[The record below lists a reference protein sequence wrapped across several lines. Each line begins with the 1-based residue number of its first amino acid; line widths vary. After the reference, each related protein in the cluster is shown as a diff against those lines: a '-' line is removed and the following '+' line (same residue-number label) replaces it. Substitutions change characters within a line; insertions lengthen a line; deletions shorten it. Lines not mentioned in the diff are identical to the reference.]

1 MTEFRRIVSYI
12 HFYENMQKGKNTG
25 FMKMDVRTGKCRV
38 EVHFAGVY
46 SSDREVCEIYSL
58 VKKGSLAKGY
68 FVGNFPIIQQ
78 KGEYHLQCEE
88 NQFDD
93 HGSKMEEIEGFAFV
107 LSGDRLALSL
117 LRGKEPRFEEVQIAG
132 RIYGRNGIR
141 EGGLTDTGAEKEIG
155 EKTVAYHGEKK
166 QQETAKPDETAKPN
180 ETAKPEEA
188 SEQDETTKPDEAA
201 KPNETQTQ
209 EVKNLDQAEEII
221 PFEGVQGYQFF
232 KITPEHL
239 TRLAA
244 DYEII
249 QHNSFLLHGFYNY
262 QYLIIGHKEKDR
274 WILGIPGVFHEREQM
289 MASMFGFPEFKCAR
303 RGRKIPG
310 AFGYYLKEVK
320 VADHWWR
327 FHQHPAEIQN
337 SYS

>member
-141 EGGLTDTGAEKEIG
+141 EGGLTDTGAEKEIKEKSVSDYG
-155 EKTVAYHGEKK
+155 ERSEQVEQPDEAEI
-166 QQETAKPDETAKPN
+166 QVIRKPDETKMQ
-180 ETAKPEEA
+180 KG
-188 SEQDETTKPDEAA
+188 SEQEEKVVRSAEEELP
-201 KPNETQTQ
+201 Q
-209 EVKNLDQAEEII
+209 KNLNQAEEIV
-221 PFEGVQGYQFF
+221 PFQDVHSYRFF

-262 QYLIIGHKEKDR
+262 QYLIIGHKENDR

-303 RGRKIPG
+303 KGRKIPG

-327 FHQHPAEIQN
+327 FNQHPAEIQN
-337 SYS
+337 LYS